1 MIQRE
6 ALSLVNHLVAS
17 SSQEV
22 KVGCKNDLFISLSNL
37 CVQSELN
44 TGVDVNL
51 RGAGAE
57 RALGD
62 GGRPLV
68 QEGGP
73 RGAED
78 PQDDE
83 LGLH

>member
-1 MIQRE
+1 M
-6 ALSLVNHLVAS
+6 
-17 SSQEV
+17 
-22 KVGCKNDLFISLSNL
+22 
-37 CVQSELN
+37 QSELN

-51 RGAGAE
+51 RGARAE
-57 RALGD
+57 RAVAD

-73 RGAED
+73 RGAEY